1 MLEVRVLSRETL
13 LRTPSATGH
22 RSVFIHFIIAPLSN
36 EEELITEDDTAEA
49 GGDRHALSLLYSL
62 FYTLSL

>member
-49 GGDRHALSLLYSL
+49 GGDRHALSLSL
-62 FYTLSL
+62 ILSL